1 MAYGQDPYGQQPGGY
16 GQQPGGYGQPS
27 GPGYGGQPPYSGG
40 GGYGGGGQPG
50 GPSGEVSVGKLVACF
65 LLFWPMAIFVLIK
78 NNEGKNAAL
87 QGNVA
92 GAQESFASA
101 NSLAKINIIIGCS
114 WIGLWLVCCIGWF
127 VLFGGAALLGGAS
140 SYS

>member
-27 GPGYGGQPPYSGG
+27 GAGGYGGQPPYSGG
-40 GGYGGGGQPG
+40 GGYGGSGQPG

-87 QGNVA
+87 QGNAA
-92 GAQESFASA
+92 GAQEAFANA
-101 NSLAKINIIIGCS
+101 NRLAKINIIIGSC
-114 WIGLWLVCCIGWF
+114 WYGLICLCTILYIIF
-127 VLFGGAALLGGAS
+127 VVILAGSAATS
-140 SYS
+140 SY